1 MCLHLWKREN
11 SRKKKKKQINLRKRR
26 KKTSHRDWVY
36 ECALRNSRASSLS
49 SIFPASI
56 ILLGA
61 QSILGWW
68 SVIVAPLF
76 RIWGF
81 PGFSPEKM
89 AHCVAFEC
97 SNQAKTKQDPKLRS
111 FCFHKD
117 NSLRR
122 AWIHAVGK
130 TSPPKIPVCVRI
142 IAEAIATINHA

>member
-11 SRKKKKKQINLRKRR
+11 SRKQKKKQINKRKRR
-26 KKTSHRDWVY
+26 KKKPSHRDWVY

-81 PGFSPEKM
+81 PGFSPEKWLI
-89 AHCVAFEC
+89 AQLSSVVIRQKPSRIPSVAFFA
-97 SNQAKTKQDPKLRS
+97 SKKTTVYDGHGSMLLERHLFQR
-111 FCFHKD
+111 FAFVFG
-117 NSLRR
+117 SLR
-122 AWIHAVGK
+122 GQLL
-130 TSPPKIPVCVRI
+130 P
-142 IAEAIATINHA
+142 